1 MPDQRVHLDMYSGTC
16 GDGKGDRYLWWKSLE
31 AIMTSDGVVRAAQ
44 LSRGDLGVFSVGRF
58 AEGSHLRF
66 THTTTQQL
74 SQTRHLH
81 GKHAHDH
88 ESTAQCL
95 ARVVAFTVGLTNA

>member
-1 MPDQRVHLDMYSGTC
+1 MLYLDKHSGTC
-16 GDGKGDRYLWWKSLE
+16 GDGEGDRYLWWKSLE
-31 AIMTSDGVVRAAQ
+31 TMMTSDGVVRAAQ
-44 LSRGDLGVFSVGRF
+44 LSPGCGDLGVFSIGRF

-81 GKHAHDH
+81 GKYAHDH

-95 ARVVAFTVGLTNA
+95 LRVVAFTVGLTNA

>member
-1 MPDQRVHLDMYSGTC
+1 MLHLDMHRGTC

-31 AIMTSDGVVRAAQ
+31 TMMTSDGVVRAAQ
-44 LSRGDLGVFSVGRF
+44 LSPGTWAFSGFSIGRF

-95 ARVVAFTVGLTNA
+95 LRVVAFTVGLTNA